1 MGHTNSTAN
10 YNLPQFVGSDKPT
23 WLGDVNGAMSAID
36 AAIANAAS
44 AATDAASVATNA
56 ATVAAGAVTTA
67 NAASATAT
75 AASTAAGTATS
86 TANTAADTANNA
98 QSTAVSAYNKA
109 LTVGDVTE
117 LTTTDKTSA
126 VAAINEVNAAL
137 GNKADAATVGDLT
150 DLTTADKTSVVNAI
164 NEVVAAL
171 PSAGGSVSVTADG
184 VKGTTTLI
192 AELGALVDYTK
203 LNSDSRL
210 IYELTDGNKIV
221 FGMASYSGSGF
232 AFSKAQIAP
241 ATTFGIATITYT
253 ANAGYYYTCAV
264 TSAAV
269 AFTDRSAD
277 VQSAGTK
284 FTVEY

>member
-67 NAASATAT
+67 NAASETAT
-75 AASTAAGTATS
+75 AASTAASTATA

-98 QSTAVSAYNKA
+98 QSTAVLAKGTA
-109 LTVGDVTE
+109 D
-117 LTTTDKTSA
+117 D
-126 VAAINEVNAAL
+126 AATAAATAD
-137 GNKADAATVGDLT
+137 GKADAANSAIGDLT
-150 DLTTADKTSVVNAI
+150 DLDTTDKSSVVNAI

-184 VKGTTTLI
+184 VKTISALLTELFGLVDLTKVTKDTTLAWTTGGVVVYDHI
-192 AELGALVDYTK
+192 MLKSATAITFTRTHVGASWSMDAFTLAHVNSTLFDTANGATPVDKSST
-203 LNSDSRL
+203 
-210 IYELTDGNKIV
+210 V
-221 FGMASYSGSGF
+221 
-232 AFSKAQIAP
+232 P
-241 ATTFGIATITYT
+241 AADETYT
-253 ANAGYYYTCAV
+253 IYY
-264 TSAAV
+264 
-269 AFTDRSAD
+269 
-277 VQSAGTK
+277 
-284 FTVEY
+284 

>member
-10 YNLPQFVGSDKPT
+10 YNLPQFIGTDKPT

-36 AAIANAAS
+36 AAIATAAS

-67 NAASATAT
+67 NAASETAT

-109 LTVGDVTE
+109 ATVGDVAE

-126 VAAINEVNAAL
+126 VAAINEVNA
-137 GNKADAATVGDLT
+137 GVATIGDLS
-150 DLTTADKTSVVNAI
+150 DLTTTDKTSVVAAI
-164 NEVVAAL
+164 NEVVSEL

-184 VKGTTTLI
+184 VKTIKTLLD
-192 AELGALVDYTK
+192 ELYALVDFTK
-203 LNSDSRL
+203 IKSSSFLRRRNATTGNYINYFLTTNSVNGMLHFSGLSIAAATYELSTIVMSSNASSWNKFNAPSTYSDQAVTVDGAGY
-210 IYELTDGNKIV
+210 IYEII
-221 FGMASYSGSGF
+221 Y
-232 AFSKAQIAP
+232 
-241 ATTFGIATITYT
+241 
-253 ANAGYYYTCAV
+253 
-264 TSAAV
+264 
-269 AFTDRSAD
+269 
-277 VQSAGTK
+277 
-284 FTVEY
+284 

>member
-67 NAASATAT
+67 NAASETAT
-75 AASTAAGTATS
+75 AASTAASGATT
-86 TANTAADTANNA
+86 TANNAAETANNA

-109 LTVGDVTE
+109 ATIGDVAE

-126 VAAINEVNAAL
+126 VAAINEVNA
-137 GNKADAATVGDLT
+137 GKADAATIGDLT
-150 DLTTADKTSVVNAI
+150 DLDTTDKSSVVAAI
-164 NEVVAAL
+164 NEVVAEL

-184 VKGTTTLI
+184 VKTTAALLT
-192 AELGALVDYTK
+192 ELFALVDATK
-203 LNSDSRL
+203 LTPKSAINV
-210 IYELTDGNKIV
+210 DGTYLQINAA
-221 FGMASYSGSGF
+221 GASLRFSGYSL
-232 AFSKAQIAP
+232 
-241 ATTFGIATITYT
+241 
-253 ANAGYYYTCAV
+253 
-264 TSAAV
+264 SAASHTYFYGV
-269 AFTDRSAD
+269 TMGATSSMLRGDLTSTPAYTVTDTSTSVPANGA
-277 VQSAGTK
+277 V
-284 FTVEY
+284 FELFY